1 MDMNVVSQ
9 NPDAK
14 KIPGK
19 RLREKDRG
27 KMKVKKEKAHLK
39 DTPSKLRSRFLLIT
53 CFFYWHP

>member
-19 RLREKDRG
+19 RQRKDESEKRKG
-27 KMKVKKEKAHLK
+27 A
-39 DTPSKLRSRFLLIT
+39 S
-53 CFFYWHP
+53 